1 MADQI
6 FSSDCTQQPPL
17 PGTGG
22 RGDRLSGKSAP
33 GRPSC
38 AERLIPDD
46 PVVTLE
52 RDVCGGVK
60 NDFCFFTITQD
71 ICVAVPVE
79 FGAVATMGDSY
90 VNCNGA
96 SEQDICTDCGKIP
109 TLPEAEDPED

>member
-1 MADQI
+1 M
-6 FSSDCTQQPPL
+6 L
-17 PGTGG
+17 PGQSSTTKC
-22 RGDRLSGKSAP
+22 RG
-33 GRPSC
+33 
-38 AERLIPDD
+38 D

-60 NDFCFFTITQD
+60 NDFCFFTIPQD
-71 ICVAVPVE
+71 ICVAVPLE

-96 SEQDICTDCGKIP
+96 SVQDICTDCGKIP

>member
-1 MADQI
+1 M
-6 FSSDCTQQPPL
+6 L
-17 PGTGG
+17 PGQSSTTKC
-22 RGDRLSGKSAP
+22 RGD
-33 GRPSC
+33 
-38 AERLIPDD
+38 
-46 PVVTLE
+46 PVGTLE

-96 SEQDICTDCGKIP
+96 SVQDICTDCGKIP